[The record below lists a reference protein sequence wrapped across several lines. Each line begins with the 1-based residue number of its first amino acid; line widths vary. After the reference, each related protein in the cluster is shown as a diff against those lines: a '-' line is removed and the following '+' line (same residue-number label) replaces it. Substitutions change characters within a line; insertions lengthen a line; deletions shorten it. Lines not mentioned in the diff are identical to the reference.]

1 MPSPAASGTMGPRGT
16 DLGSGRSVGKHRAQ
30 DSDEAEFDAATSAV
44 ADVTGDYAVD
54 VEHTRIGIR
63 ARHAM
68 VTTVRG
74 SFSDF
79 EGTARLD
86 TAAPGLSSVA
96 LRIRTA
102 SIDTGVADRDAHLR
116 SPDFLDVERYPELV
130 FRSTAVDELDDMLY
144 RVTGDLT
151 IKDVTRAVAVD
162 FALTGS
168 AQDPWGNLR
177 VGFEGALAIKRSDW
191 GLSWNT
197 PLDTGGVLV
206 SDRIQIEFDVSAI
219 RVDPAAGG
227 RDQLS

>member
-1 MPSPAASGTMGPRGT
+1 MGPRGT
-16 DLGSGRSVGKHRAQ
+16 DLGEGDRLGRHRAP
-30 DSDEAEFDAATSAV
+30 DSESAEFDEATSAV
-44 ADVTGDYAVD
+44 TDVTGDYVVD
-54 VEHTRIGIR
+54 VQHTRIGIR

-79 EGTARLD
+79 EG
-86 TAAPGLSSVA
+86 AAHLNMADPSASAVA

-102 SIDTGVADRDAHLR
+102 TIDTGVPDRDVHLR
-116 SPDFLDVERYPELV
+116 SPDFLDVERYPEIL
-130 FRSTAVDELDDMLY
+130 FASTSVEQLDDELY

-151 IKDVTRAVAVD
+151 IKDVTRPVSVD

-168 AQDPWGNLR
+168 ALDPWGNLR

-191 GLSWNT
+191 GLTWNT
-197 PLDTGGVLV
+197 ALDTGGVLV

-219 RVDPAAGG
+219 RAAGHG
-227 RDQLS
+227 